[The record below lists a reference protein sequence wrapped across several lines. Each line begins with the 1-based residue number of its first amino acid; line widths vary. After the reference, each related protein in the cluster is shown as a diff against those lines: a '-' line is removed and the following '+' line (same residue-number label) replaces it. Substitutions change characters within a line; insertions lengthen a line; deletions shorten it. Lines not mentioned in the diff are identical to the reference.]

1 MEVEFNKE
9 GYPLIGFGKSV
20 FMSTSG
26 GPNKDKK
33 TAKDPSITKMGDEYG
48 GASGNYKYWNWG
60 TDNLYPE
67 NAIADIEKSPV
78 LSSGL
83 KYKIELAMGQGV
95 YPTKLV
101 SFDSSGR
108 EQLEVIDDADLRY
121 LSRSRMVRQYLS
133 NTFRDVNKFG
143 NSFPVLRFDA
153 EGKKCIGI
161 STINARKGRYER
173 LDDNTDLI
181 RGLIIADWRN
191 PTNAVRLPVLDMN
204 DPEGHLDDLRF
215 MGKTKNL
222 NIVYP
227 VMNDFSNNYI
237 YPAPDWQV
245 AKNAGWLEISNSV
258 PKMIK
263 KMYTQQITWKWHVK
277 IPYAYWE
284 KKYPVTEFKDIK
296 ARQAL
301 INTELDSLES
311 NLIGEDNAGKAIITH
326 FEINPTNGKAEE
338 QWIIEPLN
346 NKFTSENNLIDSA
359 VADSYAL
366 FSINVN
372 PTVMGAGL
380 PGGGPYAGK
389 GGGSD
394 IREAFLV
401 NIALAWLA
409 RQNALDPLE
418 CMTRFN
424 GYADCEWQ
432 FKSMLLTT
440 LDTGAGSKNIVS

>member
-1 MEVEFNKE
+1 MDVEFNKE
-9 GYPLIGFGKSV
+9 GYPLIGFGKGV
-20 FMSTSG
+20 FFNTTG
-26 GPNKDKK
+26 GPTVEKNTKK
-33 TAKDPSITKMGDEYG
+33 APSNIKLVDEYG
-48 GASGNYKYWNWG
+48 GTAGNYKFWYWG
-60 TDNLYPE
+60 DDNLYPE
-67 NAIADIEKSPV
+67 TAIADIEKSPV
-78 LSSGL
+78 LSMGL

-101 SFDSSGR
+101 SFDTSGR
-108 EQLEVIDDADLRY
+108 EQLEVINDPELRL

-143 NSFPVLRFDA
+143 LAYPVLRFDDS
-153 EGKKCIGI
+153 GKKCIGI
-161 STINARKGRYER
+161 NVINARKGRFER
-173 LDDNTDLI
+173 QDDNTDLLK
-181 RGLIIADWRN
+181 GLIVADWRN
-191 PTNAVRLPVLDMN
+191 PQNPYRLPVLDFN

-215 MGKTKNL
+215 MGRTKNL

-227 VMNDFSNNYI
+227 VMNDFSSNYI
-237 YPAPDWQV
+237 YSAPDWQV
-245 AKNAGWLEISNSV
+245 AKNAGWLEISQSV

-284 KKYPVTEFKDIK
+284 KKYPATEYKDEKERKSLIK
-296 ARQAL
+296 A
-301 INTELDSLES
+301 ELDKLEQ

-338 QWIIEPLN
+338 QWIIEPLQ
-346 NKFTSENNLIDSA
+346 NKYTNENSLIDSA

-366 FSINVN
+366 FSISVN
-372 PTVMGAGL
+372 PTISGAGL
-380 PGGGPYAGK
+380 PGGGPYANK

-394 IREAFLV
+394 IRESFLV
-401 NIALAWLA
+401 NIALAWLS
-409 RQNALDPLE
+409 RQNTLDPME

-424 GYADCEWQ
+424 GKTECEWQ

-440 LDTGAGSKNIVS
+440 LDSGAGSKNIVS

>member
-1 MEVEFNKE
+1 MELEFNKE

-20 FMSTSG
+20 FFNTTG
-26 GPNKDKK
+26 GPSVEKLSKK
-33 TAKDPSITKMGDEYG
+33 SPSNMKLTDEYG
-48 GASGNYKYWNWG
+48 GVIGDYKYWNWG
-60 TDNLYPE
+60 IDNLYPE
-67 NAIADIEKSPV
+67 TALEDIGKSTV
-78 LSSGL
+78 LSAGL

-95 YPTKLV
+95 YPTKV
-101 SFDSSGR
+101 ISFDSGGR
-108 EQLEVIDDADLRY
+108 EQLEVINSPELR
-121 LSRSRMVRQYLS
+121 LLARSRMVRMYLS
-133 NTFRDVNKFG
+133 NTFRDNGKLG
-143 NSFPVLRFDA
+143 LAFPVLRFNEAGD
-153 EGKKCIGI
+153 KCVGI
-161 STINARKGRYER
+161 SVLNARSGRYER
-173 LDDNTDLI
+173 EEDNTSLL

-191 PTNAVRLPVLDMN
+191 PQRATRLPVLDMS

-215 MGKTKNL
+215 MGKTKRL

-227 VMNDFSNNYI
+227 VANDFSNNYI
-237 YPAPDWQV
+237 YSEPDWQV
-245 AKNAGWLEISNSV
+245 AKNAGWLEISQSV

-263 KMYTQQITWKWHVK
+263 KIYTSQITWKWHIK

-284 KKYPVTEFKDIK
+284 KKYPSTVYNDVK
-296 ARQAL
+296 ARQVL
-301 INTELDSLES
+301 INTELDLFET

-338 QWIIEPLN
+338 QWIIEPLD
-346 NKFTSENNLIDSA
+346 NKYKTENNLIDSA

-372 PTVMGAGL
+372 PTIMGAGM
-380 PGGGPYAGK
+380 PGGGVYANK

-401 NIALAWLA
+401 NIALAWLT

-424 GYADCEWQ
+424 GETECEWQ
-432 FKSMLLTT
+432 FKNMLLTT
-440 LDTGAGSKNIVS
+440 LDSGSGSKDVVS